1 MTDSNDKNK
10 LKQPLVD
17 PEEASTAQASD
28 QLPLG
33 KELCQMSG
41 MAVQLSTTRIV
52 RMLLTT
58 IDAAFLGHL
67 GTKQLAAVSLSAMWQ
82 GVPSTFIQFCLQ
94 ASTTL
99 CSQARGAGENKVVGL
114 WLQTALFIGIIGSI
128 PVMAIFWNIHY
139 IVAIT
144 MKDEETLE
152 YSKNFSRMMMLSIPP
167 QFAYVAMTSFFSTID
182 VVMPATFCTC
192 ITVFCNIFFN
202 YVFIYGYESSD
213 GTQIFPALGFI
224 GSPLAT
230 VASSFLQ
237 LIMFVTYCMIIKG
250 YHKPYWPGWTR
261 EAIGGPRVKT
271 FMALGLPIGLSSV
284 VDWASGAVAGSFS
297 GWCGFKVAAAQ
308 NVLNGLFS
316 ITYSTVSG
324 FSTATQI
331 RLARYLGEG
340 KPEAAKRIL
349 KIGASTLLMGGV
361 IICTLVQIYHNNLFR
376 VWTTDSQLIET
387 CDADGNCTGGI
398 LDTALAAFM
407 AGVMMA
413 YLRFTLTIVMSSLG
427 PREAYINLVS
437 NNIASWVIYIPLAYL
452 MPIVWNWG
460 LSGFWWSDFFGELFK
475 VICLS
480 WGVSRVDW
488 VEASKEAR
496 RKAQG
501 SKEESEKCEE
511 MEKDAYV
518 AMAGAYTSPT
528 TNTGTGNIQMHSPG
542 LLTRNAAENYN
553 SVVDGSNYKRSPGAT
568 HIEDL

>member
-10 LKQPLVD
+10 LKQPLVQ
-17 PEEASTAQASD
+17 EEASTAQASD
-28 QLPLG
+28 QLPLRT
-33 KELCQMSG
+33 ELCQMSG
-41 MAVQLSTTRIV
+41 MAIQLSTTRIV

-67 GTKQLAAVSLSAMWQ
+67 GTKQLSAVSLSAMWQ

-114 WLQTALFIGIIGSI
+114 WLQTALFIGLIGSI

-139 IVAIT
+139 IVAFT
-144 MKDEETLE
+144 MKDEATLTF
-152 YSKNFSRMMMLSIPP
+152 SKDFSRMMMFSIPP
-167 QFAYVAMTSFFSTID
+167 QFCYVAMTSFFSTID

-192 ITVFCNIFFN
+192 ITVICNVAFN
-202 YVFIYGYESSD
+202 YVFIYGYERD
-213 GTQIFPALGFI
+213 GQEIFPALGFI

-230 VASSFLQ
+230 VVSSFLQ
-237 LIMFVTYCMIIKG
+237 LIMFTTYCMFIKG
-250 YHKPYWPGWTR
+250 YHKPYWPGWTK
-261 EAIGGPRVKT
+261 EAISSKNLRT
-271 FMALGLPIGLSSV
+271 FMSLGLPIGLSSV
-284 VDWASGAVAGSFS
+284 VDWASGAIAGSFS
-297 GWCGFKVAAAQ
+297 GWCGFQVAAAQ

-349 KIGASTLLMGGV
+349 KIGSTTLLMGGV
-361 IICTLVQIYHNNLFR
+361 IICGLVSIYHDSLWR
-376 VWTTDSQLIET
+376 VWTND
-387 CDADGNCTGGI
+387 DALVQVC
-398 LDTALAAFM
+398 DTALAAFM

-427 PREAYINLVS
+427 SKEAYINLVS

-460 LSGFWWSDFFGELFK
+460 LPGFWWSDFFGELFK
-475 VICLS
+475 VICLA

-488 VEASKEAR
+488 VQASMDAR
-496 RKAQG
+496 KKAQN

-511 MEKDAYV
+511 LEKDAYV
-518 AMAGAYTSPT
+518 AMAGAYSSPT

-542 LLTRNAAENYN
+542 LMTRNAAENYN
-553 SVVDGSNYKRSPGAT
+553 SIVGNAEGNSYTRSPGGGGPGGPTT
-568 HIEDL
+568 HIEDI